1 MHRLNVAQAHSSEL
15 RHDVVV
21 ENVEQVFF
29 AVLAQVRPLIGVK
42 PKLGEL
48 AESRGV
54 SDVYACADLEL
65 CLLLFSLQFL
75 LCCRTDILP
84 FAGRGCDGFRV
95 EF

>member
-1 MHRLNVAQAHSSEL
+1 MIVQ
-15 RHDVVV
+15 DVETVLL
-21 ENVEQVFF
+21 

-54 SDVYACADLEL
+54 SDVYARADLEL
-65 CLLLFSLQFL
+65 RLLIFSLQFL
-75 LCCRTDILP
+75 LCCRADVLP
-84 FAGRGCDGFRV
+84 FSGGCCDGFGV

>member
-48 AESRGV
+48 TESRGV
-54 SDVYACADLEL
+54 SDVYARADLEL
-65 CLLLFSLQFL
+65 RLLIFSLLSL
-75 LCCRTDILP
+75 LCCRADVLP
-84 FAGRGCDGFRV
+84 FSGGCCDGFGV